1 MMHRA
6 ALFARTVAFNAT
18 FFPLTLLWA
27 AGLVLFT
34 LPFPA
39 ERGLV
44 PGIVLWLRFVEAVL
58 LRWIAGIRVEVRGLD
73 HVPEDRAAIILA
85 KHMSNLDPLVT
96 FARLP
101 RMTALAKKELFRIP
115 FIATILRKLAIVR
128 IDRQS
133 GRAHEQMPQVLA
145 TVKAARRPL
154 VVYPEG
160 TRVRPGERRR
170 LKSGAYYL
178 QLDGDIPV
186 IPMATNS
193 GLHWPKGLALI
204 RPGTVIYEFGPAL
217 PHVRNKERFLALTEE
232 HVLARSDALMR
243 ADPVYREWFPRQDEK
258 TPGSRT
264 GSADDSEE
272 RAA

>member
-1 MMHRA
+1 MLRKGI
-6 ALFARTVAFNAT
+6 LLLRTVAFNAT

-39 ERGLV
+39 ERALV
-44 PGIVLWLRFVEAVL
+44 PGIVIWLRFVEAVL
-58 LRWIAGIRVEVRGLD
+58 LRWIAGIRVEVRGLE
-73 HVPEDRAAIILA
+73 HVPQDRASILLA

-96 FARLP
+96 FTHLP
-101 RMTALAKKELFRIP
+101 RMTALAKKELFRVP
-115 FIATILRKLAIVR
+115 FIATIFRKLGIVR

-133 GRAHEQMPQVLA
+133 GRAHERMPQVLA
-145 TVKAARRPL
+145 AVRAARRPL
-154 VVYPEG
+154 VIYPEG

-186 IPMATNS
+186 VPVATNS

-204 RPGTVIYEFGPAL
+204 RPGTVIYEFGPPL
-217 PHVRNKERFLALTEE
+217 PHVQDKESFLALTEK

-243 ADPVYREWFPRQDEK
+243 ADPVYREWFPEQN
-258 TPGSRT
+258 TSFASRT
-264 GSADDSEE
+264 GSAADEEE

>member
-1 MMHRA
+1 MLRKGI
-6 ALFARTVAFNAT
+6 LLLRTVAFNAT

-27 AGLVLFT
+27 AGLVLVT

-44 PGIVLWLRFVEAVL
+44 PGILIWLRFVEAVL
-58 LRWIAGIRVEVRGLD
+58 LRGIAGIRVEVRGLE
-73 HVPEDRAAIILA
+73 HVPRDRAVILLA
-85 KHMSNLDPLVT
+85 KHMSNLDPIVT

-101 RMTALAKKELFRIP
+101 RMTALAKKELFQIP
-115 FIATILRKLAIVR
+115 FIGAIFRKLGIVR

-145 TVKAARRPL
+145 AVKSARRPL

-160 TRVRPGERRR
+160 TRVRPGERRK
-170 LKSGAYYL
+170 LKSGAFYL

-186 IPMATNS
+186 VPVATNS
-193 GLHWPKGLALI
+193 GLHWPKGLALL
-204 RPGTVIYEFGPAL
+204 RPGTVIYEFGPPL
-217 PHVRNKERFLALTEE
+217 PHVRDKERFLALTEE
-232 HVLARSDALMR
+232 HVLSRSDALMR
-243 ADPVYREWFPRQDEK
+243 ADPVYQEWFPHGEGESRQTLRPED
-258 TPGSRT
+258 GDR
-264 GSADDSEE
+264 E

>member
-1 MMHRA
+1 MLRKGI
-6 ALFARTVAFNAT
+6 LLLRTVAFNAT

-27 AGLVLFT
+27 AGLVILT

-44 PGIVLWLRFVEAVL
+44 PGIVIWLRFVEAVL
-58 LRWIAGIRVEVRGLD
+58 LRWIAGIRVEVRGLE
-73 HVPEDRAAIILA
+73 HVPQERASILLA
-85 KHMSNLDPLVT
+85 KHMSNLDPIIT
-96 FARLP
+96 FVRVP

-115 FIATILRKLAIVR
+115 FIGAIFRKLGIVR

-145 TVKAARRPL
+145 AVKAARRPL

-160 TRVRPGERRR
+160 TRVRPGERRK

-186 IPMATNS
+186 VPVATNS
-193 GLHWPKGLALI
+193 GLHWPKGRALV
-204 RPGTVIYEFGPAL
+204 RPGTVIYEFGPPL
-217 PHVRNKERFLALTEE
+217 PHVRDKEGFLALTEE
-232 HVLARSDALMR
+232 QVLARSDALMR
-243 ADPVYREWFPRQDEK
+243 ADPAYREWFPDQDEQ
-258 TPGSRT
+258 PASRT
-264 GSADDSEE
+264 GSAADDEE